1 MLASLLQLTEKESFA
16 EVHALEESLETVI
29 KHHLPRFSGDINAIK
44 VACELKHII
53 NHCTTA
59 YRERLGPPSA
69 PFPTVLEAGVVPG
82 KECQEVWK
90 EPFDSS
96 FEAGMGVISTSA
108 DSGTALRGY
117 EDRARKVCIWH
128 YRRPSMLAMTAL
140 AMKPTMV
147 TPTDVIRELM
157 SIAQL

>member
-16 EVHALEESLETVI
+16 EVHAPGESLETVI
-29 KHHLPRFSGDINAIK
+29 KHHLPRFSGEATQEDINAIK
-44 VACELKHII
+44 VARELKHII

-69 PFPTVLEAGVVPG
+69 SFPTVLEAGVVPD

-96 FEAGMGVISTSA
+96 FEAGMGLFLLPLIP
-108 DSGTALRGY
+108 AL
-117 EDRARKVCIWH
+117 
-128 YRRPSMLAMTAL
+128 L
-140 AMKPTMV
+140 
-147 TPTDVIRELM
+147 
-157 SIAQL
+157 